1 MENFE
6 EKLKKLEKL
15 SEEIKDRNISI
26 EDAIKNFEEGIKLA
40 KELENEI
47 ESIENKIQILMKEPS
62 ETNLPE
68 EKELEK
74 SKSKKK
80 NLDDCLEL
88 FNTDTVISGTR
99 KV

>member
-6 EKLKKLEKL
+6 EKLKRLENL

-47 ESIENKIQILMKEPS
+47 EGIENKIQILMKEPL
-62 ETNLPE
+62 ETNTSE
-68 EKELEK
+68 ENKLEK